1 MDRNVIFFYYS
12 SLKLKLLYRSFSF
25 MHLKKFSSF
34 FLAFTFVITIFISS
48 TSAEIKLRGAIG
60 NNNKIES
67 KTFQISQEML
77 NDSIYE
83 NLSTTIDEND
93 QLTKKLSKNN
103 KIKDSI
109 QLRGSGGTIYSQY
122 ADSVFLISNSSGKGS
137 IGTGSLIDSSGFI
150 LTNAH
155 VVDGT
160 STVRVFARPP
170 KGKKLSD
177 SKIYMGNV
185 LMINAELDLAIIKI
199 FGVDKSTK
207 TIPLGS
213 IDEIQIAEEVHAI
226 GHPKGLFWSYTKGVV
241 SQIRPGYEWRS
252 KKKEGKHKATV
263 IQTQTPISP
272 GNSGGPLF
280 SDKGRLV
287 GVNTMKLLDGENLN
301 FAVAVEHAKDIIKS
315 DLLKNKASAAKPQ
328 NKIAW
333 IEAKYPNAVASDH
346 NKNGI
351 TDTWYLDTNKDGK
364 IDRAFIDDNE
374 NGKID
379 GILIDKNQNG
389 VWELALID
397 KNEDGKIDYGII
409 DKNEDRKPDLI
420 AYDDDGDK
428 KWDRFEKL

>member
-1 MDRNVIFFYYS
+1 
-12 SLKLKLLYRSFSF
+12 
-25 MHLKKFSSF
+25 
-34 FLAFTFVITIFISS
+34 
-48 TSAEIKLRGAIG
+48 
-60 NNNKIES
+60 
-67 KTFQISQEML
+67 
-77 NDSIYE
+77 
-83 NLSTTIDEND
+83 
-93 QLTKKLSKNN
+93 
-103 KIKDSI
+103 
-109 QLRGSGGTIYSQY
+109 
-122 ADSVFLISNSSGKGS
+122 
-137 IGTGSLIDSSGFI
+137 
-150 LTNAH
+150 
-155 VVDGT
+155 
-160 STVRVFARPP
+160 
-170 KGKKLSD
+170 
-177 SKIYMGNV
+177 MGNV

-207 TIPLGS
+207 TITLGS

-409 DKNEDRKPDLI
+409 DKNEDCKPDLI